1 LKQFYKGFD
10 LISVTDIPDY
20 EAKGY
25 YLRHRKTGLEV
36 FHILNSD
43 EENLFSFSFRTP
55 AADSTGA
62 PHILEHSVFCGSEK
76 FPLREPFVNL
86 MNQSVYTY
94 LNAMTYPDKT
104 VYPASSMNKTDY
116 YHLMDVYSDAVFFPL
131 LRKETFLQEGRRL
144 EVDDKGVYSMQ
155 GVVYNE
161 MKGNYSSFSSVAFD
175 EQIRSLQKGSCY
187 ENDSGG
193 DPLVIPSLTY
203 EQFRA
208 YHHRY
213 YSPSNCLLFLYG
225 NIPTE
230 EQLDFV
236 QNAVLDRLEKMYP
249 VPDESTCCR
258 NPYEA
263 LETPGSDGVMITV
276 NKTGPDSDAKDS
288 SVTVNWRYGRSRDID
303 TTMEIIYLMQVL
315 AGNDSS
321 PLLKALTDSHLGER
335 PVRWGGPITSSQMVC
350 TGLEGVKKD
359 DALKVKKLIEDTLNR
374 LAGEGIARNDIDAAV
389 LAVDFANREVVRA
402 QGEPFALEIM
412 DRALNGWNYGASP
425 ADTLMYRASFDRIKK
440 ALASDKDYTEKLIK
454 KILLDNR
461 DCAFVTVSPE
471 KSFLEER
478 NRKERKLT
486 ADLSSHSDSVQVK
499 ADTDA
504 IHEFQQRKETEE
516 EASCIPHISPGDLD
530 RNAEKILL
538 EESSCPGCGKDPV
551 PLFISREGT
560 NGIVYLDVCFPC
572 DTLTPQDY
580 LYVPLFSSCAMNT
593 GWKGRNWAECAA
605 EAALCCGDMAAHPS
619 TGTVCRTEYAEK
631 AAAAASSRRY
641 IGRDWIT
648 FSMKLPVEKADKAL
662 SLFSDAISKMD
673 FSDEE
678 RIRTLSDELFSGMKS
693 SVLPAGSRYARMRA
707 SCRLGRSKAVEE
719 LWSGLRQLSA
729 LQNITGER
737 AAETG
742 EHFARMAEAIR
753 NAGAVLHITA
763 DEKSLEQV
771 LPLLAPFAEK
781 TGLHGLSA
789 PSSAADESFYALTPL
804 PGEKDG
810 VKNEACVLSSQVGY
824 AAEAFACAIDGPEE
838 SAAAEVLCHWMR
850 SNPMWEK
857 IRTTG
862 GAYGASAGSDALSDI
877 FYMTSYR
884 DPSPAATLAV
894 FGECLDEACKKP
906 LSDEDLARAV
916 TGTYGEIVQPYSPA
930 GRGYAGF
937 RYALYALTE
946 EDRNRKLRAVLD
958 MTAEKVLDFAKKAEK
973 SRKER
978 YTSLICDKS
987 IKTTGNIAE
996 LPL

>member
-359 DALKVKKLIEDTLNR
+359 DALKVKKLIER
-374 LAGEGIARNDIDAAV
+374 
-389 LAVDFANREVVRA
+389 
-402 QGEPFALEIM
+402 
-412 DRALNGWNYGASP
+412 
-425 ADTLMYRASFDRIKK
+425 
-440 ALASDKDYTEKLIK
+440 
-454 KILLDNR
+454 
-461 DCAFVTVSPE
+461 
-471 KSFLEER
+471 
-478 NRKERKLT
+478 
-486 ADLSSHSDSVQVK
+486 
-499 ADTDA
+499 
-504 IHEFQQRKETEE
+504 
-516 EASCIPHISPGDLD
+516 
-530 RNAEKILL
+530 
-538 EESSCPGCGKDPV
+538 
-551 PLFISREGT
+551 
-560 NGIVYLDVCFPC
+560 
-572 DTLTPQDY
+572 
-580 LYVPLFSSCAMNT
+580 
-593 GWKGRNWAECAA
+593 
-605 EAALCCGDMAAHPS
+605 
-619 TGTVCRTEYAEK
+619 YAEQTCR
-631 AAAAASSRRY
+631 RRY
-641 IGRDWIT
+641 
-648 FSMKLPVEKADKAL
+648 
-662 SLFSDAISKMD
+662 
-673 FSDEE
+673 
-678 RIRTLSDELFSGMKS
+678 
-693 SVLPAGSRYARMRA
+693 
-707 SCRLGRSKAVEE
+707 RS
-719 LWSGLRQLSA
+719 
-729 LQNITGER
+729 
-737 AAETG
+737 
-742 EHFARMAEAIR
+742 
-753 NAGAVLHITA
+753 
-763 DEKSLEQV
+763 
-771 LPLLAPFAEK
+771 
-781 TGLHGLSA
+781 
-789 PSSAADESFYALTPL
+789 
-804 PGEKDG
+804 
-810 VKNEACVLSSQVGY
+810 
-824 AAEAFACAIDGPEE
+824 
-838 SAAAEVLCHWMR
+838 
-850 SNPMWEK
+850 
-857 IRTTG
+857 
-862 GAYGASAGSDALSDI
+862 
-877 FYMTSYR
+877 
-884 DPSPAATLAV
+884 
-894 FGECLDEACKKP
+894 
-906 LSDEDLARAV
+906 
-916 TGTYGEIVQPYSPA
+916 
-930 GRGYAGF
+930 
-937 RYALYALTE
+937 
-946 EDRNRKLRAVLD
+946 
-958 MTAEKVLDFAKKAEK
+958 
-973 SRKER
+973 ER
-978 YTSLICDKS
+978 Y
-987 IKTTGNIAE
+987 
-996 LPL
+996 